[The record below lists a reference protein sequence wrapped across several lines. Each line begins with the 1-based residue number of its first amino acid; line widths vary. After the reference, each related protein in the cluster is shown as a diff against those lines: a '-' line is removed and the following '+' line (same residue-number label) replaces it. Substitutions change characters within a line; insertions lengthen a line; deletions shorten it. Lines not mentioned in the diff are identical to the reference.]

1 MTTVK
6 EFKDLGV
13 AFAVDDKID
22 FYDGCAGA
30 ISQVC
35 ADDINNK
42 PYCYGGEVLYFAW
55 RPLNT
60 LPDNPKFKYE
70 VGFDN
75 HGWRPLLEQSVDIYA
90 CDDCYDNSEITI
102 KYVDAL
108 KPVNDAAVKP
118 SDDKPV
124 FTPWSETYSSDK
136 LPKIKPVFTQAMA
149 DGGELPPV
157 GSDFLHAKK
166 VVTCLSVSDYDGG
179 VVTFAYKDRDSHEPD
194 IACCWNNEAW
204 VKPID
209 TRTPKQKA
217 VEYML
222 DIWARSDISGSE
234 ALFETIYDELID
246 K

>member
-1 MTTVK
+1 VENKMKTVK
-6 EFKDLGV
+6 EFKDLDGKFVYGDAGSNYKVRDEV
-13 AFAVDDKID
+13 AFNSRKIWDDNILE
-22 FYDGCAGA
+22 
-30 ISQVC
+30 S
-35 ADDINNK
+35 
-42 PYCYGGEVLYFAW
+42 FAW

-70 VGFDN
+70 VN
-75 HGWRPLLEQSVDIYA
+75 TTPHQWRPLLDQPVDIYA

-108 KPVNDAAVKP
+108 KPVNGAAVKP

-124 FTPWSETYSSDK
+124 FT
-136 LPKIKPVFTQAMA
+136 QAMA
-149 DGGELPPV
+149 DAGYLPPV

-194 IACCWNNEAW
+194 IACCWNNEVW

-217 VEYML
+217 VDEMMNSLSGYCKEQL
-222 DIWARSDISGSE
+222 SEGLLREICQEIEDIGYE
-234 ALFETIYDELID
+234 
-246 K
+246 KKC